1 MHLYGR
7 PIIDL
12 LRTFMEANYL
22 SKMHLYGRP
31 ITQLL
36 YISWRLIIC
45 LICSCMDGQLS
56 IYYAIS
62 FKYAFVWTA
71 NYTIIM
77 HFMEAN
83 YLSNMHLYGRPI
95 IDLLRTFMEANYMS
109 NMHLYGRPITQLLCI
124 SWRLIICLICICMD
138 GQLLIYYALSCRL
151 IICQI
156 CICMDDQL
164 HNYYAFHGG

>member
-83 YLSNMHLYGRPI
+83 YLSNM
-95 IDLLRTFMEANYMS
+95 N
-109 NMHLYGRPITQLLCI
+109 LYGRPITQLLCI
-124 SWRLIICLICICMD
+124 SWRLIIFLICILMD
-138 GQLLIYYALSCRL
+138 G
-151 IICQI
+151 
-156 CICMDDQL
+156 QL
-164 HNYYAFHGG
+164 HNYYAFHGS